1 MSLSKRFF
9 VMNALALLVSV
20 ALTGLVFALGIAA
33 YANWYAPLVAP
44 ASFDQGSAV
53 YLYVGAGAVLFF
65 IVIFLAM
72 NFWLSARVTRGIIRP
87 VSRLREAA
95 ARIGE
100 GDVSS
105 EIAEDGEGEVRE
117 LGQALERLRIK
128 LKETVVLQQK
138 YDDNRKFLMSSISH
152 DLKTPVASIKGYIEG
167 ILDGVAGSPEKL
179 REYLETARSKADLMN
194 AMIDDLLLYS
204 RLDLHQL
211 PYHYERTELLPYL
224 EDCVHD
230 HDYEFAQAGIGLT
243 LINETVEP
251 VAVRMDREKM
261 RRVLQNILDNA
272 RKYAGCTD
280 GREDGLAGLSAGL
293 AGGWMEETAGGRTEG
308 SAAGR
313 VVETAPQVDVVL
325 RETRTSAII
334 EIRDN
339 GKGIAE
345 ADLPY
350 VFERFYRA
358 DPARKSAEGSGLGLA
373 IAKQIVEDQE
383 GKIWARSKT
392 GEGTRMMISLK
403 KF

>member
-9 VMNALALLVSV
+9 AMNALALLVSV

-33 YANWYAPLVAP
+33 YANWYKPLVEP
-44 ASFDQGSAV
+44 ASFDRGSAV

-72 NFWLSARVTRGIIRP
+72 NFWLSVRVTRGVIRP

-95 ARIGE
+95 ARISE

-117 LGQALERLRIK
+117 LCRALERLRIK
-128 LKETVVLQQK
+128 LKESVALQQK
-138 YDDNRKFLMSSISH
+138 YDENRKFLMSSISH
-152 DLKTPVASIKGYIEG
+152 DLKTPVTSIKGHIEG
-167 ILDGVAGSPEKL
+167 ILDGVAATPEKL
-179 REYLETARSKADLMN
+179 REYLETARSKSDLMN

-230 HDYEFAQAGIGLT
+230 HAYEFAQAGIGLT
-243 LINETVEP
+243 MVNETAEP
-251 VAVRMDREKM
+251 VTVRMDREKM
-261 RRVLQNILDNA
+261 GRVLQNILDNA
-272 RKYAGCTD
+272 RKYAGCADGQAECGWAEGPADGSDD
-280 GREDGLAGLSAGL
+280 GRA
-293 AGGWMEETAGGRTEG
+293 
-308 SAAGR
+308 
-313 VVETAPQVDVVL
+313 VVSAPQVDVIL
-325 RETRTSAII
+325 RETRTSAIV

-350 VFERFYRA
+350 IFERFYRA
-358 DPARKSAEGSGLGLA
+358 DPARRSAEGSGLGLA

-383 GKIWARSKT
+383 GKIWVRSKP
-392 GEGTRMMISLK
+392 GEGTRIMISLK

>member
-9 VMNALALLVSV
+9 AMNALALLVSV
-20 ALTGLVFALGIAA
+20 VLTGLVFALGIAA
-33 YANWYAPLVAP
+33 YANWYEPLVAP
-44 ASFDQGSAV
+44 ASFDRGSAV
-53 YLYVGAGAVLFF
+53 YLYMGAGAVLFF
-65 IVIFLAM
+65 TLIFLAM

-95 ARIGE
+95 VRISE

-117 LGQALERLRIK
+117 LCQALERLRIK
-128 LKETVVLQQK
+128 LKESVVLQQK

-167 ILDGVAGSPEKL
+167 VLDGVAATPEKL
-179 REYLETARSKADLMN
+179 REYLETARAKADLMN

-211 PYHYERTELLPYL
+211 PYHYERTELQLYL
-224 EDCVHD
+224 QDCVHD
-230 HDYEFAQAGIGLT
+230 HAYEFAQAGIGLA
-243 LINETVEP
+243 LAGETAEP
-251 VAVRMDREKM
+251 VTVRIDREKM
-261 RRVLQNILDNA
+261 GRVLQNILDNA
-272 RKYAGCTD
+272 RKYAGC
-280 GREDGLAGLSAGL
+280 
-293 AGGWMEETAGGRTEG
+293 AGGSADGMAVG
-308 SAAGR
+308 S
-313 VVETAPQVDVVL
+313 APQVDVIL

-339 GKGIAE
+339 GKGISE

-350 VFERFYRA
+350 IFERYYRA

-383 GKIWARSKT
+383 GKIWVRSKP
-392 GEGTRMMISLK
+392 GDGTRIMISLK